1 RLDGF
6 WEFGLNPWDMAAGTL
21 LVEEAG
27 GRVSGMRGEALNL
40 HGRYV
45 LADNGLIHDEILAVF
60 EEVFEGNY
68 RHEMPGLPA
77 QEWARA

>member
-1 RLDGF
+1 
-6 WEFGLNPWDMAAGTL
+6 MAAGTL

-27 GRVSGMRGEALNL
+27 GRVSGMRGEPLDL

-45 LADNGLIHDEILAVF
+45 LAENGQIHQETLGLFDEIF
-60 EEVFEGNY
+60 RGHY

-77 QEWARA
+77 AEWELQHG